1 MIEEMKQ
8 GNQSFE
14 SEDTTEE
21 KAREQYHRI
30 AERRVRL
37 GLVVAKVGNANHIE
51 VSDEEHQQA
60 LIAEVRRFP
69 GQEQEVYDYYR
80 KTPNALTSLKAPV
93 FENKVVDFVVELAE
107 TTEVEVTRDELNK
120 LIEDVEQE

>member
-1 MIEEMKQ
+1 M
-8 GNQSFE
+8 
-14 SEDTTEE
+14 
-21 KAREQYHRI
+21 
-30 AERRVRL
+30 
-37 GLVVAKVGNANHIE
+37 GNANHIE